1 MQCQGV
7 GLFGCG
13 AFQKNVSLERFRCT
27 QKGCTQN
34 QKKGAHKANVSFGL
48 ESERYSD
55 LLGFYAPLEPKKSQ
69 GLSLVKGSNHR
80 KFIGGKYKVNTKKMQ
95 REKATGYKPD
105 TNRIRPRTT
114 PEPC

>member
-1 MQCQGV
+1 MV
-7 GLFGCG
+7 AERFK
-13 AFQKNVSLERFRCT
+13 KNVSLERFRCT

-55 LLGFYAPLEPKKSQ
+55 FTPLEPKKTQ

-95 REKATGYKPD
+95 REKA
-105 TNRIRPRTT
+105 NRYVPETYQKRTRIT
-114 PEPC
+114 LRFAKVHCGKVWS